1 MLPPSTIGVSWPWCV
16 VATYDDEFSGSV
28 SFALS
33 SINQDHIV
41 LRKKQLEVLQSV
53 NGDHDVFAW
62 FPTGYGK
69 SLCYQLLPYMFDV
82 KLGLTKAA
90 PSERSV
96 VLVNFSSSERRILPP
111 LYSAVYYGCVYI
123 QNILRKISGNHC
135 ACAQVPL
142 QCVPG
147 LLPFFGGLGTRL
159 GFALNKNVE
168 QVEKSFL

>member
-1 MLPPSTIGVSWPWCV
+1 MLPPSAIGVSQPWCV

-41 LRKKQLEVLQSV
+41 LWQKQLEVLQSV
-53 NGDHDVFAW
+53 YGGHDVFAW

-90 PSERSV
+90 PSESSV
-96 VLVNFSSSERRILPP
+96 VLVISP
-111 LYSAVYYGCVYI
+111 LVNAAYFLRYI
-123 QNILRKISGNHC
+123 Q
-135 ACAQVPL
+135 
-142 QCVPG
+142 
-147 LLPFFGGLGTRL
+147 PFIIDAYTKYFT
-159 GFALNKNVE
+159 
-168 QVEKSFL
+168 